1 MDECSRVLL
10 DQHPADLEATMTYEV
25 IIEDYVLQCD
35 ITHCVSVKGNPN
47 SWASP
52 DDYYGYSEMEF
63 EIVSGS
69 MDDEAG
75 EPQDIGKNGC
85 AAIAE
90 RLGEEIEEKLW
101 EQVVA
106 EREDDREYDDRDYGD
121 WEAA

>member
-1 MDECSRVLL
+1 
-10 DQHPADLEATMTYEV
+10 MTYEV
-25 IIEDYVLQCD
+25 IIEDYVLQCN
-35 ITHCVSVKGNPN
+35 ITHCVSVKGDPT

-63 EIVSGS
+63 EIVSGNTY
-69 MDDEAG
+69 DEDG
-75 EPQDIGKNGC
+75 KHEDIGKNGC

-101 EQVVA
+101 EQVA
-106 EREDDREYDDRDYGD
+106 AGREDDREYDDRDHDD